1 MIPDYYIIPGAV
13 IAVLVLL
20 ALAFW
25 ARYKTVGPDR
35 AMIVTGSSLG
45 NKNASV
51 DETGRHVKIIRG
63 GAHLSYLY
71 SRKRSICLYCHISS
85 IFLLRRFI
93 RNKACQ

>member
-35 AMIVTGSSLG
+35 AMIVTGSFLG
-45 NKNASV
+45 SKNASI
-51 DETGRHVKIIRG
+51 DESGRQDQNRPRRRRV
-63 GAHLSYLY
+63 Y
-71 SRKRSICLYCHISS
+71 SSHFPEGRIPFAAL
-85 IFLLRRFI
+85 
-93 RNKACQ
+93 A